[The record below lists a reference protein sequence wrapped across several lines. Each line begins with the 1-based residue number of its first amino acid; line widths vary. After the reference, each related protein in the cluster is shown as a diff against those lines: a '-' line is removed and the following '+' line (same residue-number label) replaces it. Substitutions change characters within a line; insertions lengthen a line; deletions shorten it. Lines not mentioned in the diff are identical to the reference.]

1 MLFQPSNVIP
11 DVLNGMGNGTVDL
24 TNGLT
29 VSWQVNGTSLM
40 TRYRIAIF
48 SMDAANTKLYET
60 ANISIPGG
68 FSGVDYQGNPQ
79 RFTAATIPEST
90 LTANGITNGNDYKIK
105 LVLYYSENGTTLNTQ
120 QRSMSVF
127 KARTAPVVEITTLTN
142 DTLDARVHSF
152 IGTYT
157 QENGDSISW
166 VRWQLFNNTGEAD
179 AESQYEKNLI
189 FDSGRMYGVLNLQ
202 FDYDSYLDNNQ
213 YNLVLTVETENGI
226 VATTSYQFSA
236 SWEEQEVP
244 GLAELSV
251 ARLNRQSTAVKVQLE
266 NFYNEIEGDGNA
278 TTSFKDGKLIVRSG
292 NLSWYTFDEFGRL
305 SIANAPWYAICKFTI
320 GSTGEIIHFKAG
332 NIEYYL
338 EYGRYEDPETLYSAN
353 TFCFNVA
360 FDDGQGT
367 TINSFL
373 MWQWNEQGNPYID
386 PQIKVGTDA
395 IMILT
400 PTEVRIYYDTQ
411 EGGLTPSNSLT
422 PSNTLQPRGNSQ
434 HNYGMLQT
442 DISYYTQANLD
453 TIQLFSI
460 NTFDYF
466 QVILK
471 MADSSLNTLYRLCEK
486 LQYRPKMEG
495 LINSEDQEFVFP
507 FTAIVSDFENE
518 TLNARLFSLNGEVI
532 DGFAVYRQKQGNNT
546 ALHLTDISSLERY
559 VYDYGCGSGQGNYR
573 YIFYPKGETTFVTD
587 GLYTRWFNPV
597 FENWSIIEASENS
610 DGSYQVLNEFIF
622 GKNSSSGSVSNN
634 NAPTIANNFTRYAT
648 VQMANSN
655 YKSGTLS
662 SLIGYIGYVSY
673 IVQLGDTVEELAY
686 RFGISVEEIIADNT
700 FIDDTHTLYPGTIL
714 KIFVPSGIAS
724 YYDDLQLE
732 DDIMELSTTKNHL
745 FLKDRKGDVME
756 IRIAGEI
763 TMTPI
768 DASPGQELTA
778 SVPWVQIGDA
788 RNARLVGRVG

>member
-48 SMDAANTKLYET
+48 SMNAANTKLYET

-79 RFTAATIPEST
+79 RFTAATIPEAT

-142 DTLDARVHSF
+142 DMLAQRTYSF
-152 IGTYT
+152 TGTYSQT
-157 QENGDSISW
+157 DGDALSW
-166 VRWQLFNNTGEAD
+166 VRWQLYNNTGEAD
-179 AESQYEKNLI
+179 IASQYENNLI

-213 YNLVLTVETENGI
+213 YNLVLSVETENGI
-226 VATTSYQFSA
+226 VAATSYQFST

-266 NFYNEIEGDGNA
+266 NFYNEIEGDGSGTGTA
-278 TTSFKDGKLIVRSG
+278 TFKDGKLLIR
-292 NLSWYTFDEFGRL
+292 NRYIYWHTFDEFGRL
-305 SIANAPWYAICKFTI
+305 SLADTPWTAACKFTVGGKGDI
-320 GSTGEIIHFKAG
+320 ASFDTDNGIYTLS
-332 NIEYYL
+332 
-338 EYGRYEDPETLYSAN
+338 YET
-353 TFCFNVA
+353 
-360 FDDGQGT
+360 FDDGTYNDDTFVLTYTNAETPST
-367 TINSFL
+367 TWRFPLWEIAS
-373 MWQWNEQGNPYID
+373 MPVYPE
-386 PQIKVGTDA
+386 IKVGTDA
-395 IMILT
+395 IAVLT
-400 PTEVRIYYDTQ
+400 PTEIRVYYDTQ

-422 PSNTLQPRGNSQ
+422 PSSTLQPSGNTQ
-434 HNYGMLQT
+434 HNYGVQMRELTGVTQGNLT
-442 DISYYTQANLD
+442 DISLYG
-453 TIQLFSI
+453 I

-471 MADSSLNTLYRLCEK
+471 MTDSSLNTLYGLCEK

-495 LINSEDQEFVFP
+495 RINSEDQEFVFP

-546 ALHLTDISSLERY
+546 ALHLTDISALERY

-622 GKNSSSGSVSNN
+622 GKNLSSGSVSNN

-662 SLIGYIGYVSY
+662 SLIGHIGYISY
-673 IVQLGDTVEELAY
+673 IVQSGDTVEELAY
-686 RFGISVEEIIADNT
+686 RFGTTVEDIVSDNT
-700 FIDDTHTLYPGTIL
+700 SIDDTQVLYPGTIL
-714 KIFVPSGIAS
+714 KIFIPSGS
-724 YYDDLQLE
+724 TTYYDDLQLE

-778 SVPWVQIGDA
+778 SVPWVQIGDG
-788 RNARLVGRVG
+788 RYARLVGRVG